1 MGVRSSQP
9 RSPNL
14 NKTDGHLVEYF
25 RNAFSA
31 GGGANATGQ
40 QLNGLIATGGTR
52 TTYTD
57 SGTKYAV
64 HRFTSSGAFTVTA
77 PGDRGDTVE
86 YLVIAGGGG
95 GHPGGAGGSGGGGA
109 ASADNDGTSG
119 TGGTAYTGGG
129 GGARTGGG
137 GPGVGG
143 AGGSG
148 IVFVRYEIAPTQ
160 S

>member
-64 HRFTSSGAFTVTA
+64 HRFNSSGAFTVTA

-95 GHPGGAGGSGGGGA
+95 GGF
-109 ASADNDGTSG
+109 NQ
-119 TGGTAYTGGG
+119 GGG
-129 GGARTGGG
+129 GGA
-137 GPGVGG
+137 GVVIELRLV
-143 AGGSG
+143 S
-148 IVFVRYEIAPTQ
+148 P
-160 S
+160 